1 MKKNILATIL
11 LVSVVSWGTAQ
22 TVNHRNTEPSGL
34 DVSVND
40 YSTSPSVQTP
50 TSTTK
55 IITNAKPSVGE
66 LEVSYN
72 TISTKNPSENKAK
85 VVVATGVLGDVDVSV
100 NKVNT
105 SVSPKKTEII
115 TP

>member
-11 LVSVVSWGTAQ
+11 LVSIVSWGTAQ

-34 DVSVND
+34 DVSVNY

-50 TSTTK
+50 TPTTK

-66 LEVSYN
+66 IDVSYN
-72 TISTKNPSENKAK
+72 TISTKNTPENKAK
-85 VVVATGVLGDVDVSV
+85 VIVATGVLSDLDVSV
-100 NKVNT
+100 DKVNT
-105 SVSPKKTEII
+105 SAPKKTEII